1 MTGAQPL
8 LQAVG
13 LHKAYGQNAAL
24 DGAEFHIR
32 ADEVVAVMGPSGSGK
47 STLLHCLAGIV
58 RPDTAGRATTGGA
71 GRGDGALGAA
81 RLAAHVECLV
91 AQAVPL
97 LQEQQVEFAECLAR
111 YVVAAREPVVPGAYE
126 HEVLVEERQFD
137 RACGPWRHREQQQVE
152 PSGAQPRQK

>member
-32 ADEVVAVMGPSGSGK
+32 ADEVVA
-47 STLLHCLAGIV
+47 A
-58 RPDTAGRATTGGA
+58 TGGA

-111 YVVAAREPVVPGAYE
+111 YVVAAREPVVPGGYE

-137 RACGPWRHREQQQVE
+137 RACGPWRHCGQQQVE